1 MGFMKRFLTLS
12 TAALLCLTTN
22 LFAQLRLSGDIK
34 AIGNSKLMI
43 KYYEGSTKKDT
54 SLKIT
59 NGKFVWRAPVTESQK
74 ITLIFPGRAI
84 SIFVDP
90 GEMIIKG
97 SRDSVDNL
105 QVSGSKT
112 NDEAV
117 AYAQMTSSL
126 TEESNMVA
134 SQYGKVSEAEELERQ
149 KRYSDIAKQK
159 MAMAIQYIGSHSGSA
174 YSLNLATEHCRIG
187 TYESVLKM
195 YGLLSKKMQSTSE
208 GKRIAERLV
217 ILKRSAIGE
226 KVKDFTLSNHDGN
239 QIDISMYKG
248 KYVLID
254 FWASWCSPCRKEIPN
269 LIKNY
274 STFKDQNFTILSISL
289 DDSRDEW
296 MHALAALKMP
306 WTQVVDL
313 KAWNGELATYYGI
326 LAIPSS
332 LLVDPKGNIV
342 AKDLRGIEL
351 TKKLTE
357 LMTDHNQENHSLDIH

>member
-1 MGFMKRFLTLS
+1 MKRFLILS
-12 TAALLCLTTN
+12 TAAFLCLTTN
-22 LFAQLRLSGDIK
+22 LFGQIRLSGDIK

-43 KYYEGSTKKDT
+43 KYYEGSTQKDT
-54 SLKIT
+54 TLKIT
-59 NGKFVWRAPVTESQK
+59 NGKFVWRAPVTEAQK

-84 SIFVDP
+84 YIFVDP
-90 GEMIIKG
+90 GEMTIKG

-105 QVSGSKT
+105 HVSGSKT

-117 AYAQMTSSL
+117 AYAQMTKPL
-126 TEESNMVA
+126 IAEGNMVA
-134 SQYGKVSEAEELERQ
+134 SQYGKISEVEELERQ
-149 KRYSDIAKQK
+149 EKYSDIAKRK
-159 MAMAIQYIGSHSGSA
+159 MTMAVKYISSHSGSA
-174 YSLNLATEHCRIG
+174 YSLNLVTEHCRLG
-187 TYESVLKM
+187 TYESVLNM
-195 YGLLSKKMQSTSE
+195 YNLISKKMQSTSE
-208 GKRIAERLV
+208 GKRIADRLV
-217 ILKRSAIGE
+217 VLKRSAIGE
-226 KVKDFTLSNHDGN
+226 KVKDFTLSDNDGKP
-239 QIDISMYKG
+239 IDISTYNG

-296 MHALAALKMP
+296 LHALTALKMP

-332 LLVDPKGNIV
+332 LLVDPKGNII

-351 TKKLTE
+351 TKKLDK
-357 LMTDHNQENHSLDIH
+357 LFGRGK

>member
-1 MGFMKRFLTLS
+1 MKHSLILS
-12 TAALLCLTTN
+12 ITALFCFSSN
-22 LFAQLRLSGDIK
+22 LFGQLRLSGDIK
-34 AIGNSKLMI
+34 NIGDSRLII
-43 KYYEGSTKKDT
+43 KYYEGSNKRDT
-54 SLKIT
+54 TLKIT
-59 NGKFVWRAPVTESQK
+59 NGKFVWRAPITESQK
-74 ITLIFPGRAI
+74 VTLIFPGRAI

-90 GEMIIKG
+90 GEMTIKG

-105 QVSGSKT
+105 QVNGSKT

-117 AYAQMTSSL
+117 AYTQMTSSL
-126 TEESNMVA
+126 IEDANIVA
-134 SQYGKVSEAEELERQ
+134 SQYGKVSEVEELDRQ

-159 MAMAIQYIGSHSGSA
+159 MAMAIQYISSHSGSA
-174 YSLNLATEHCRIG
+174 YSVNLATEYCRIG

-195 YGLLSKKMQSTSE
+195 YGLLSKKMQATSE

-226 KVKDFTLSNHDGN
+226 KVKDFTLSDNDGKP
-239 QIDISMYKG
+239 IDISMYKG

-274 STFKDQNFTILSISL
+274 SAFKDQNFTILSISL
-289 DDSRDEW
+289 DDRRDEW
-296 MHALAALKMP
+296 LHALAALKMP
-306 WTQVVDL
+306 WTQLVDL

-332 LLVDPKGNIV
+332 LLVDPEGNIV

-351 TKKLTE
+351 TKRLTKL
-357 LMTDHNQENHSLDIH
+357 MSDQ